1 MGLLL
6 FKPLLSPRRMT
17 TYFSKDKPKRQ
28 MLLNFVAD
36 RLDELVIEVDVDLVV
51 ASRK

>member
-6 FKPLLSPRRMT
+6 FKPLLSSRRMT

-28 MLLNFVAD
+28 MLFDLVAD